1 MARAM
6 TTARRDDERQA
17 ASGIGLRAVH
27 VAEVIARPPPVAW
40 LEVHA
45 ENYMADGP
53 GLRALERIR
62 AFRPISLHAVGL
74 SLGSADGVD
83 PEHLARL
90 RRLVDRIDPMLVS
103 DHLAWSRSGGVYL
116 NDLLPVPCT
125 REALDV
131 VASNVDAVQARL
143 GRPLLV
149 ENPSSYLRFRGAT
162 MPEAEFLSELVR
174 RTGCR
179 LVCDVN
185 NLYVTAANLGL
196 DAAAYLDALPG
207 DAIDEFHLAGHCAND
222 ADGGVTILIDD
233 HGSAVSDPVWALYQ
247 DALERFGPRPT
258 LIEWDTD
265 IPPLHVLVEQ
275 AHRAGALAAAVAR
288 RVDGAV
294 GTEDLHA
301 VAR

>member
-1 MARAM
+1 M
-6 TTARRDDERQA
+6 TRARRDDERQV

-27 VAEVIARPPPVAW
+27 VAEVIARPPAVAW

-62 AFRPISLHAVGL
+62 ECHPISLHAVGL

-116 NDLLPVPCT
+116 NDLLPMPCT
-125 REALDV
+125 PEALDV

-143 GRPLLV
+143 GRALLV

-179 LVCDVN
+179 LLCDVN

-222 ADGGVTILIDD
+222 ADGVTILIDD

-247 DALERFGPRPT
+247 EALERFGPRPT

-275 AHRAGALAAAVAR
+275 AHRAGELAAVAASRLAAAVGKEA
-288 RVDGAV
+288 
-294 GTEDLHA
+294 LHA
-301 VAR
+301 VTR